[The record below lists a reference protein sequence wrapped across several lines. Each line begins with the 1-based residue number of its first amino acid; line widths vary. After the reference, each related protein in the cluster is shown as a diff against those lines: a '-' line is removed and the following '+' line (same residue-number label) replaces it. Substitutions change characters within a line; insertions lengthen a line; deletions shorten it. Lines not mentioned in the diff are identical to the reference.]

1 MLGIQWVF
9 ILVLSA
15 GITFLMTPLF
25 RFFAWKLQILDVP
38 NERKGHNGPTPLL
51 GGLSIYFGF
60 IVSLGFYAVFSRTL
74 LALVIAGTVILGIGL
89 LDDYKGTSA
98 MLRLILQ
105 IAAVVIVILNGI
117 HFVFLP
123 GGLWGILIEWLL
135 TFLWILGITNALN
148 FLDGLDG
155 LAAGSSII
163 IAFYLGTVA
172 LRSSE
177 PFLGWAL
184 AGIAGSCLGFLPYNL
199 RVHDA
204 IIFLGDAGSTF
215 LGFMLASMAVM
226 CKWGPNNNIIKTFTP
241 PLLIF
246 GLLIFDL
253 IHISLD
259 RIMNHKVNTFKEWI
273 DFVGKDHLH
282 HRLEALG
289 MTKKEVVMFIFLFE
303 ICLGAGAVLIR
314 QIHSMHAVLLLIQ
327 GIGMI
332 ALFTILEH
340 LGNNELKDKY
350 KTQDSDCLY

>member
-1 MLGIQWVF
+1 
-9 ILVLSA
+9 VLSA
-15 GITFLMTPLF
+15 GITFLLTPFF
-25 RFFAWKLQILDVP
+25 RFLAWKLQVLDIP
-38 NERKGHNGPTPLL
+38 DERKAHNGPTPLL

-60 IVSLGFYAVFSRTL
+60 VISLGLYAVFSRTL
-74 LALVIAGTVILGIGL
+74 LALVIAGTFVLGIGL

-105 IAAVVIVILNGI
+105 ISAVVIVICNGI

-123 GGLWGILIEWLL
+123 EGLWGILIEWLL

-172 LRSSE
+172 LQSSQ

-184 AGIAGSCLGFLPYNL
+184 AAIAGSCLGFLPYNL
-199 RVHDA
+199 RAHDA
-204 IIFLGDAGSTF
+204 SIFLGDAGSTF
-215 LGFMLASMAVM
+215 LGFMLASLAVM
-226 CKWGPNNNIIKTFTP
+226 GNWGSDNIIKTFTP

-259 RIMNHKVNTFKEWI
+259 RVMSQKVTTFKEWI

-314 QIHSMHAVLLLIQ
+314 QINSMHAVLLLIQ

-340 LGNNELKDKY
+340 LGNDELKDKS
-350 KTQDSDCLY
+350 KTPDSGYS